1 MWTDLLLTCLQS
13 KLEYNQGSSTLS
25 HTHTRAPADTQ
36 THINIHLDS
45 SNLVRLPWKDYIS
58 SENKEEKPHHASALF
73 AMSKAKANTFYLEI
87 INSY

>member
-1 MWTDLLLTCLQS
+1 MNRPSSDMFTKQIGIQS
-13 KLEYNQGSSTLS
+13 RIFHPIT
-25 HTHTRAPADTQ
+25 HTHKLAPTYTQ

-45 SNLVRLPWKDYIS
+45 SNVVRLPWKDYIS

>member
-1 MWTDLLLTCLQS
+1 MNRPSSDMFTEQIGIQS
-13 KLEYNQGSSTLS
+13 RIFYPIT

-45 SNLVRLPWKDYIS
+45 PNVVRLPWKDYIS
-58 SENKEEKPHHASALF
+58 LENKEEKPHHASALF

>member
-36 THINIHLDS
+36 THIYIHLDS
-45 SNLVRLPWKDYIS
+45 SNVVRLPWKDYIS
-58 SENKEEKPHHASALF
+58 LENKEEKPHHASALF